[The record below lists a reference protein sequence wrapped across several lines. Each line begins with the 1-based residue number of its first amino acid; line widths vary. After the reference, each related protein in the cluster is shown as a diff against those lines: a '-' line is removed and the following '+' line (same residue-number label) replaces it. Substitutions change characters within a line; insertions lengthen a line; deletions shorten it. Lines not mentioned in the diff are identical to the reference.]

1 MLYEPG
7 LGTLPFERDR
17 LASDEPNVWLP
28 LPPEP
33 RFRMTASG
41 LCRHLIPTRR
51 TSQVRRVFC
60 CSPSTRAFCD
70 MPDLLFLELAL
81 LGLCSGFLAG
91 LLGVG
96 GGMVL
101 VPFLTYFLDKRGIG
115 PDLAVKMA
123 IATAMATIVFTSIS
137 SLRAHHGRG
146 AVRWDIV
153 RSLAPGIVTGGLL
166 ASLGVFALL
175 RGKYLALF
183 FGVFIG
189 FMALRMLRSSNQPTA
204 TRTLPGPMGLYG
216 AGTGWASS
224 PAWSARAAPSSASP
238 S

>member
-1 MLYEPG
+1 
-7 LGTLPFERDR
+7 
-17 LASDEPNVWLP
+17 
-28 LPPEP
+28 
-33 RFRMTASG
+33 
-41 LCRHLIPTRR
+41 
-51 TSQVRRVFC
+51 
-60 CSPSTRAFCD
+60 

-101 VPFLTYFLDKRGIG
+101 VPFLTYFLDKRGVG
-115 PDLAVKMA
+115 PDLSVKMA

-153 RSLAPGIVTGGLL
+153 RSLAPGIITGGLL

-189 FMALRMLRSSNQPTA
+189 YMALRMLRSNSQPTA
-204 TRTLPGPMGLYG
+204 TRALPGPLGQVG
-216 AGTGWASS
+216 S
-224 PAWSARAAPSSASP
+224 
-238 S
+238 